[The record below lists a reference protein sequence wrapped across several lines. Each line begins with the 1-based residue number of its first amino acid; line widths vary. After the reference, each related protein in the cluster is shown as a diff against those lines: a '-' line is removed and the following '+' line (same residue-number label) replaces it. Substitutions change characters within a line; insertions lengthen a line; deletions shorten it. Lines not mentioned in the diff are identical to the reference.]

1 VSALRVE
8 YVDSLA
14 DPRLDDYRDVR
25 DRELLRRRS
34 LFVVEGRENVRR
46 LIRDS
51 SHSPRSLLLSEPAL
65 AAMTDFLAR
74 SAVSVPVLVGT
85 REVVRRIAGFDL
97 HRGCLAVV
105 ELPRPVEP
113 ASLLAAPGEN
123 SLVLVLEALTNPD
136 NVGAIFRNARA
147 FGVDAVLLCPRCCDP
162 LYRKAIRVSMG
173 AALSVS
179 TARFTAWPDGL
190 EGLRAAG
197 YRIAALDPG
206 ADAEPIGTAAWSE
219 SVRKLP
225 RMAWVLGTEGA
236 GLSAETLARCD
247 ERHRIAMEPGCDS
260 LNVATAC
267 GIALHH
273 LFVARSRHD

>member
-1 VSALRVE
+1 MSALCVE

-14 DPRLDDYRDVR
+14 DTRLDDYRDAR
-25 DRELLRRRS
+25 DRELLRGRS
-34 LFVVEGRENVRR
+34 LFIVEGRENVRR

-51 SHSPRSLLLSEPAL
+51 THEPRSLLLSEPAF
-65 AAMTDFLAR
+65 AAMSDFLAQF
-74 SAVSVPVLVGT
+74 AVDVPVLVGA
-85 REVVRRIAGFDL
+85 REVVSRIAGFDL

-105 ELPRPVEP
+105 ELPPPVTP
-113 ASLLAAPGEN
+113 ASLLAAPGES
-123 SLVLVLEALTNPD
+123 SLVLVLEALANPD
-136 NVGAIFRNARA
+136 NVGAVFRNALA

-173 AALSVS
+173 AALSVP
-179 TARFTAWPDGL
+179 TARFTSWPDGL
-190 EGLRAAG
+190 ERLRRAG
-197 YRIAALDPG
+197 YRIVGLHPG
-206 ADAEPIGTAAWSE
+206 ADAAPIGTVEWTE

-247 ERHRIAMEPGCDS
+247 ERHRIEMVSGCDS

-267 GIALHH
+267 GIALQH
-273 LFVARSRHD
+273 LFAARAGHD